1 MEEEMIRVRVVK
13 NAQNDAFMKRIE
25 EFVVNISRDSLL
37 LLPVAYKMDS
47 TVDLSR
53 DDYEMLTSL
62 GLEMEIVENVQNRD
76 EKSRESESKK
86 NHSSNL
92 DENPIRAYNDRDND
106 SNRQN
111 TTQSATVNDK
121 NESNQERLDEDKEK
135 AVGKE
140 NDEDSEIKPFTAET
154 EEEKKKQE
162 EFGREFD
169 EKEAPQLREELEKQG
184 KKPEEVNEAIDQA
197 KTEYI
202 GKFYYLTP
210 DTILDNLKKV
220 NGGTFWDYL
229 RVNGMQDAVERA
241 YRGCVWPSELSNPDF
256 LENVISDYLPAGNQV
271 DKTGLKHIHTMALS
285 RTFVGYQVE
294 EVNASEEKTDDGKG
308 EEDIAIVN
316 LPETVEQMPEDLKN
330 EVRKDTYINM
340 TKIIQSVLNDNSKY
354 TAICALVPMENV
366 FAEALEMTEKQ
377 YNEKDVTE
385 GKKVAIVQ
393 AMDYTKGYRDQLK
406 NDSQGFNLNFAIGD
420 IDWQNPEER
429 QKTIELIKMISGRK
443 EMQGIVDEKTVK
455 NADVFFVINSEADVL
470 KLRETK
476 NSLEAL
482 GANVRMQYINNAPP
496 EQKQEIEKAI
506 KSEVGI
512 DAKPAALT
520 PMVERS
526 ERNLLMGAI
535 GVTMAVAGM
544 AMNIPQEKS
553 EEELRNEEAIQ
564 NSSIDQ
570 YADSLEKGTIDKDYA
585 VYLLSMEADV
595 TPEVAE
601 QELFEAYMTAHEEAE
616 MARNMENNNPDET
629 QE

>member
-62 GLEMEIVENVQNRD
+62 GLEMEIIENIQNRD
-76 EKSRESESKK
+76 ERSRESERKE
-86 NHSSNL
+86 NRSSNL
-92 DENPIRAYNDRDND
+92 DENPIRDYNDRDND

-443 EMQGIVDEKTVK
+443 EMQGIVDEKTIK

-535 GVTMAVAGM
+535 GATMAVAGM